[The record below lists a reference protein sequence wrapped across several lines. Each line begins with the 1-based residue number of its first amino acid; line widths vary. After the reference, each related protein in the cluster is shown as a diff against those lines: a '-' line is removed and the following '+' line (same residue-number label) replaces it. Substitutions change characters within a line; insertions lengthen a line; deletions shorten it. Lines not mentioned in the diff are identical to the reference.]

1 MTVRQWIRNREIIGR
16 PMFSVREVREA
27 LSSAKNV
34 AIRTELNRLS
44 RQKVIYPVYK
54 GFYVVMPVQYIARGV
69 VPPLYYIDQLM
80 TYLQKPYYISLLSAA
95 ELHGAAH
102 QRPQRFSVTTIR
114 PVISTSAAKNSL
126 LLWSFRSEIK
136 EELLE
141 QQNSET
147 GIVKFSNPELTALD
161 LVQYSG
167 QIGGLSVSATVLE
180 ELAEKV
186 DFTKKFPLLCEMAS
200 CATMQRLGYIL
211 EYILGETEKAD
222 ALYNMMSGAELPL
235 QYRPLS
241 NSKPTDGCSRDN
253 RWKIIVNERIETD
266 DL

>member
-1 MTVRQWIRNREIIGR
+1 
-16 PMFSVREVREA
+16 MFSVREVRDA
-27 LSSAKNV
+27 LSPARNV
-34 AIRTELNRLS
+34 AIRSELNRLS

-80 TYLQKPYYISLLSAA
+80 AYLQKPYYISLLSAA
-95 ELHGAAH
+95 EMHGAAH
-102 QRPQRFSVTTIR
+102 QRPQRFSVTTVR
-114 PVISTSAAKNSL
+114 PVISTSATKNSL

-136 EELLE
+136 EGLLE
-141 QQNSET
+141 QRNSET
-147 GIVKFSNPELTALD
+147 GIVKFSNPELTSLD

-167 QIGGLSVSATVLE
+167 QIGGLSVAATVLE
-180 ELAEKV
+180 ELVEKV
-186 DFTKKFPLLCEMAS
+186 DLTRNFPLLCEMAS

-211 EYILGETEKAD
+211 ELVLDEREKAY
-222 ALYNMMSGAELPL
+222 ALYNMMSDAGLPL

-241 NSKPTDGCSRDN
+241 NSKPTNDCLRDN
-253 RWKIIVNERIETD
+253 RWKIIVNEQIETD

>member
-1 MTVRQWIRNREIIGR
+1 MGR

-27 LSSAKNV
+27 LSPTKDV

-54 GFYVVMPVQYIARGV
+54 GFYVVMPMQYIARGV

-80 TYLQKPYYISLLSAA
+80 AYLQKPYYISLLSAA
-95 ELHGAAH
+95 EMHGAAH
-102 QRPQRFSVTTIR
+102 QRPQRFSVTTVR
-114 PVISTSAAKNSL
+114 PVISTSATKNSL
-126 LLWSFRSEIK
+126 LLWSFRSEIR
-136 EELLE
+136 EGLLE
-141 QQNSET
+141 QRNSET
-147 GIVKFSNPELTALD
+147 GIVKFSNPELTSLD

-167 QIGGLSVSATVLE
+167 QIGGLSVAATVLE

-186 DFTKKFPLLCEMAS
+186 EFTQNFPLLCKMAS

-211 EYILGETEKAD
+211 EHVLGETDKAD
-222 ALYNMMSGAELPL
+222 ALYNMMSEAGLPF
-235 QYRPLS
+235 QYRQLS
-241 NSKPTDGCSRDN
+241 NSKPTDGCQRDN
-253 RWKIIVNERIETD
+253 RWKIIVNEQIETD